1 MRIVHAAVAG
11 FLALA
16 TGPSVATYATVGV
29 TGGAT
34 AGVAGGATATE
45 RAARDTH
52 ATQRAGA
59 RTGSGAGARATP
71 DAGAARDARAM
82 HSTGARATPDAGA
95 ARDSRATQG
104 AGARAGSGAGARVA
118 QGAGTTRDAMAA
130 RSAGRLRGVLGT
142 MRDLPEG
149 FFSHARAPWR
159 APFRPRASACRAL
172 FDAAAG
178 KPARDGLGGATAV
191 TAATYDGPHLGELAG
206 VGLAVYDGNEAAGHL
221 DALRAALIRCA
232 TADAGTPYDRL
243 KASPVPLPGIGGP
256 DAAGRGL
263 TGRVGGYPYRMHL
276 VVARSGHTLI
286 TLVHAGLTP
295 PDPARTAELARLLV
309 REVGTLDG

>member
-11 FLALA
+11 LLALA
-16 TGPSVATYATVGV
+16 TGPSVAAYTTSRATGDSPRT
-29 TGGAT
+29 TGALAT
-34 AGVAGGATATE
+34 N
-45 RAARDTH
+45 
-52 ATQRAGA
+52 
-59 RTGSGAGARATP
+59 GAGARATS
-71 DAGAARDARAM
+71 DAGATRDARA
-82 HSTGARATPDAGA
+82 TQDARAT
-95 ARDSRATQG
+95 RG
-104 AGARAGSGAGARVA
+104 AGAPATRGTGVRA
-118 QGAGTTRDAMAA
+118 TRDAMAA
-130 RSAGRLRGVLGT
+130 RSTGRLRGVLGT

-178 KPARDGLGGATAV
+178 RPPRDGLGGAAAV

-206 VGLAVYDGNEAAGHL
+206 VGLAVYDGNEAAQHL
-221 DALRAALIRCA
+221 DVLRAALIRCA

-256 DAAGRGL
+256 DAAARGL
-263 TGRVGGYPYRMHL
+263 TGRAGGYPYRMHL

>member
-16 TGPSVATYATVGV
+16 TGPSVATHATVGV

-45 RAARDTH
+45 RAARDTPAMH
-52 ATQRAGA
+52 GAGA
-59 RTGSGAGARATP
+59 RTGSGAGA
-71 DAGAARDARAM
+71 
-82 HSTGARATPDAGA
+82 
-95 ARDSRATQG
+95 G
-104 AGARAGSGAGARVA
+104 AGVAR
-118 QGAGTTRDAMAA
+118 GAGTTRDAMAA
-130 RSAGRLRGVLGT
+130 RSAGRLRGMLGT

-178 KPARDGLGGATAV
+178 RPARDGLGGATAV

-206 VGLAVYDGNEAAGHL
+206 VGLAVYDGNEAAGRL
-221 DALRAALIRCA
+221 DALRAALIRCV

-243 KASPVPLPGIGGP
+243 KASPMPLPGIGGP